1 MSRQAIID
9 ENTLASEAGI
19 PEYNRRLTDKVLCAF
34 NHAYATGAHEI
45 ADRLKGVLTEVDRKE
60 RAQHGE
66 RQQTAVGQADLW
78 IEFVEARD
86 AYNAALA
93 DKAGKAKELEDA
105 LKGMRRAHQRWSDS

>member
-1 MSRQAIID
+1 MNRQAIID

-45 ADRLKGVLTEVDRKE
+45 ADQLRGVLTEVDRKE
-60 RAQHGE
+60 RAQHGG
-66 RQQTAVGQADLW
+66 RQATAVGQANLW

-93 DKAGKAKELEDA
+93 DETGKAKALESA
-105 LKGMRRAHQRWSDS
+105 LNDMRKAHQRWSDS

>member
-1 MSRQAIID
+1 MDRQAIID

-34 NHAYATGAHEI
+34 NHAYATGAREI
-45 ADRLKGVLTEVDRKE
+45 ADQLRGVLTEVDRKE
-60 RAQHGE
+60 RAQHAR

-78 IEFVEARD
+78 IEFVESRD

-93 DKAGKAKELEDA
+93 DEAGKAKTLEDA
-105 LKGMRRAHQRWSDS
+105 LEDMRRAHQRWSDS